1 MDGPS
6 IYYLR
11 TLALTALA
19 AATLMPGLSA
29 HATTITAGG
38 SFSVA
43 NGGTALGSIT
53 NYDFLDF
60 GMNGQPKVLTDF
72 TVSTAGR
79 SQYPGNGAY
88 TSVIAPGGSSA
99 FTTGIAYDSSRG
111 NTAGTSVIATFSP
124 NANGSFDVYILDAN
138 TDGNAVGNTFVGLG
152 VNGGAALST
161 ATIYSGLNQ
170 YTEYHVTNALSTDV
184 FQVYATTGGNQFPS
198 LGGLTFDL
206 AETSPVPEPGSLA
219 LLGTGLV
226 GAFGVARRKL

>member
-60 GMNGQPKVLTDF
+60 GNAGQPKVLTDF

-99 FTTGIAYDSSRG
+99 FTTGIAYDSSHG
-111 NTAGTSVIATFSP
+111 NTAETSIVATFSP

-184 FQVYATTGGNQFPS
+184 FQVYATTGGSQFPS

-206 AETSPVPEPGSLA
+206 AETTPVPEPASLA